1 MSFDPRVT
9 PARPDLAAAHLHGK
23 VQADRF
29 VAGVAFEVFDPVA
42 PVRQSPVPDA
52 MLVTE
57 ALKGERVTIYDE
69 DGEGWGWG
77 QLHADGYVGWLPMN
91 ALRAAGR
98 EPTHKVAALRTILFP
113 GRSIKAQPV
122 EGLPLGCRV
131 AVIGEHGQ
139 LTRLASGGYVPAHHL
154 APLDA
159 AAPDFVSVAE
169 RFLGVPYLWGGKTS
183 LGIDCSGL
191 VQVALTAGNI
201 ACPRDSDMQRAIG
214 TAVASGDPAAL
225 QRGDLVFWE
234 GHVGIMRDAATL
246 LHANAFHMAVTAEP
260 LRDAAA
266 RAGATGSE
274 VIAVR
279 RLQGADTS

>member
-42 PVRQSPVPDA
+42 PVRQSPVADA

-91 ALRAAGR
+91 ALGAPGG

-131 AVIGEHGQ
+131 AVIGEDGR
-139 LTRLASGGYVPAHHL
+139 LARLASGGYVPAHHL

-159 AAPDFVSVAE
+159 AAPDFVAVAE

-191 VQVALTAGNI
+191 VQVALTAGGI

-214 TAVASGDPAAL
+214 TAVESGDPAGL
-225 QRGDLVFWE
+225 RRGDLVFWK

-260 LRDAAA
+260 LQDAAA
-266 RAGATGSE
+266 RAAETGGE

-279 RLQGADTS
+279 RFQGADTS